1 MKMIKQ
7 ASKVYHIEFAEP
19 IEIDGKSEK
28 HFYFGSQAAIY
39 DTFSAE
45 QVGISYGYL
54 RSKIHL
60 ENGAYGN
67 DKCTIRLGTLR
78 RKGQYP

>member
-1 MKMIKQ
+1 MKQ
-7 ASKVYHIEFAEP
+7 TSKVYHVEFAES
-19 IEIDGKSEK
+19 IEVNGKLEK

-54 RSKIHL
+54 KSKFHL
-60 ENGAYGN
+60 EKEPYSN
-67 DKCTIRLGTLR
+67 DKCTIRLGMLR
-78 RKGQYP
+78 RKEKSE

>member
-1 MKMIKQ
+1 MKQ
-7 ASKVYHIEFAEP
+7 TSKVYHIEFVEP
-19 IEIDGKSEK
+19 IEIGGKAEK

-39 DTFSAE
+39 GTFSPE

-54 RSKIHL
+54 KSKFHL
-60 ENGAYGN
+60 EEKPYSN

-78 RKGQYP
+78 RKEQSE